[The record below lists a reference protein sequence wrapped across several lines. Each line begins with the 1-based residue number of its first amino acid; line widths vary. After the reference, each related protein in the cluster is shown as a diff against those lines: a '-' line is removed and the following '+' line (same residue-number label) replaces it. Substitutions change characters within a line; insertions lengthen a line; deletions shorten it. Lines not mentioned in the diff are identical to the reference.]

1 MSNKT
6 IGNLLVLGQFL
17 FIGILFLTPAEA
29 AYSLTGEVEVALAVV
44 SLLGV
49 AVLMVSFVNLGKSLT
64 ANPVPLENATLRT
77 SGLYSVVRHPIY
89 LGLIMLAVSA
99 ATQKGGWIHMAS
111 AISLIFLLSFKA
123 RFEETMLLAK
133 FSGYAAYAAKV
144 GRMIP
149 FLGRIR

>member
-1 MSNKT
+1 MTNKT
-6 IGNLLVLGQFL
+6 IGNLLVLGQFI

-29 AYSLTGEVEVALAVV
+29 AYSLAGEVEGVLAVV
-44 SLLGV
+44 SLIGV
-49 AVLMVSFVNLGKSLT
+49 VVLMVSFVNLGKSLT
-64 ANPVPLENATLRT
+64 ANPVPLENATLKT

-89 LGLIMLAVSA
+89 LGLVLVALSA
-99 ATQKGGWIHMAS
+99 AAQKGGWIHMAS
-111 AISLIFLLSFKA
+111 AISLIILLSYKA